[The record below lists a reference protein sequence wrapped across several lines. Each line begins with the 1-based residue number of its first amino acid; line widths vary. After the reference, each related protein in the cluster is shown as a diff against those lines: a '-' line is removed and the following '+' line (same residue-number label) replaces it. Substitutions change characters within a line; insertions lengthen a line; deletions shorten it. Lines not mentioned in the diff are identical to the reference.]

1 MRDSEHVSGNGASC
15 FRRPVVIKKS
25 MPTRPIALIGDY
37 DPEVTAHRAIPLA
50 VELASRETE
59 PTGVTWLSTEA
70 LVSAPDDALS
80 RYAGFWCVPKDEIA
94 AESVNNARRA

>member
-25 MPTRPIALIGDY
+25 MPTRPIALIRDY

-59 PTGVTWLSTEA
+59 PIGVTWLSTEA
-70 LVSAPDDALS
+70 LVSTPNDARS
-80 RYAGFWCVPKDEIA
+80 RYVGFWCVPSKSCE
-94 AESVNNARRA
+94 RRNSSRERE